1 MIKDYIDPDCITN
14 PAFYDSIREIV
25 VCNICTGILLNPRE
39 CSLCQNSFCKKCLDE
54 WTCINSSCP
63 YKCEKSE
70 FRESSR
76 TLKNLLEKLLFHCN
90 SCNSTEK
97 EQTYALFLKH
107 VKSCEKIKVNCP
119 TCDSL
124 VNKKTLNE
132 NKFYLKLKESYNNLL
147 EKFKSSKEEN
157 QKLKEEI
164 KFIKENQQHQLPSD
178 SPMKS
183 FINSNFQNV
192 NLNRRNSTGS
202 NLNNFISNLS
212 NNSNINNFP
221 INNNSN
227 NNNSNFPI
235 NNNNNSNNLN
245 SEIGIIDKCEH
256 FKGNYMPIFS
266 CCEKSFPCFMC
277 HDEVKDHQYKI
288 SNKVVCLI
296 CKNIYS
302 GPKCNVCNSYQVYRK
317 K

>member
-1 MIKDYIDPDCITN
+1 MIKDYLDPDSVTN
-14 PAFYDSIREIV
+14 LAFYDSIREIV
-25 VCNICTGILLNPRE
+25 VCNICTGILINPRE

-76 TLKNLLEKLLFHCN
+76 TLKNLLEKLLFKCLFCCN
-90 SCNSTEK
+90 TEINHP
-97 EQTYALFLKH
+97 YPLFLNH
-107 VKSCEKIKVNCP
+107 LKSCERIKVNCP

-132 NKFYLKLKESYNNLL
+132 NKVYLKLKENYNNLL
-147 EKFKSSKEEN
+147 DKCENIKEEN
-157 QKLKEEI
+157 LKLKEDL
-164 KFIKENQQHQLPSD
+164 KFYKEKQSEL
-178 SPMKS
+178 PMKS

-192 NLNRRNSTGS
+192 NLNRRNSTVS
-202 NLNNFISNLS
+202 NLNNFNL
-212 NNSNINNFP
+212 
-221 INNNSN
+221 
-227 NNNSNFPI
+227 
-235 NNNNNSNNLN
+235 NNNNNNFNLN
-245 SEIGIIDKCEH
+245 SEISEIGIVDKCEH
-256 FKGNYMPIFS
+256 FKGNYIPIFS
-266 CCEKSFPCFMC
+266 CCEKSFPCFIC
-277 HDEVKDHQYKI
+277 HNMVQSHEYKM

-302 GPKCNVCNSYQVYRK
+302 GPKCNVCNTYQIYRK